1 MFYKEQ
7 KRQTMCHRP
16 AFWKKITLP
25 KLEAM
30 GRVEIPNLKKPRDLA
45 FWMVLVET
53 KRGSKSGYENVCV

>member
-1 MFYKEQ
+1 
-7 KRQTMCHRP
+7 MCHRP

-30 GRVEIPNLKKPRDLA
+30 GRLKYQILKPRALA